1 MNPTQPSVRKWRAL
15 VRAAFLS
22 VLVPLVTASLAGESR
37 AIQLPSRTDP
47 SSEAETMRAEDLET
61 VRRVLEE
68 EAVRERLGDLGLSP
82 EEANRKLDGLSDA
95 QLHRLAGKIDSL
107 IPGGHIGDEHTLRT
121 ILIVLLIFLA
131 AVLIVILV

>member
-1 MNPTQPSVRKWRAL
+1 
-15 VRAAFLS
+15 
-22 VLVPLVTASLAGESR
+22 
-37 AIQLPSRTDP
+37 
-47 SSEAETMRAEDLET
+47 MRAEDLET

-121 ILIVLLIFLA
+121 ILVVLLIFLA